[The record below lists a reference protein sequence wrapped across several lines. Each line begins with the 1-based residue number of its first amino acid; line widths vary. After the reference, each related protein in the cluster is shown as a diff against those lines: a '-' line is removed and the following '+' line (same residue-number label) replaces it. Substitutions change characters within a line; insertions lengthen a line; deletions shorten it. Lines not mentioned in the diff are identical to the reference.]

1 MAEGKYDCS
10 SYIYRAYKDA
20 GVTLGTSKNWAPTAA
35 ELGKWCSD
43 KGYVL
48 YYEDEE
54 VDVTK
59 LRPGDLIFET
69 GENNGRY
76 KGIYHVD
83 LYTGNFSSLTVERT
97 KYYGETMTGVIIARP
112 CP

>member
-1 MAEGKYDCS
+1 
-10 SYIYRAYKDA
+10 
-20 GVTLGTSKNWAPTAA
+20 
-35 ELGKWCSD
+35 
-43 KGYVL
+43 VL
-48 YYEDEE
+48 YNEDEE
-54 VDVTK
+54 VDVSK

-83 LYTGNFSSLTVERT
+83 LYTGNYSSLTVERT
-97 KYYGETMTGVIIARP
+97 KWYGDTMTGVIIARP